1 MTAEPT
7 GADDELAW
15 PPPQGPGDP
24 PEPDRPPARPGPE
37 RPDPRSEGPTRAEPP
52 APWPPTPPPP
62 EYSLARARASG
73 GLFDRS
79 GAALAALGFGLVAG
93 IGLPPLIYWLGLSIL
108 LAIGVSDPVAAF
120 GPLVPAFAVPITLL
134 ASVEGMLRRSA
145 PRYDSA
151 RVTVAVTGAV
161 TLGLWLVVAI
171 LGGLVLL
178 LLSSI
183 G

>member
-1 MTAEPT
+1 MTAGDSGP
-7 GADDELAW
+7 DDELAW
-15 PPPQGPGDP
+15 PAPEGPGDP
-24 PEPDRPPARPGPE
+24 PDPVDR
-37 RPDPRSEGPTRAEPP
+37 DPRRGGPTRDDPP

-62 EYSLARARASG
+62 DVSLSQARATSG
-73 GLFDRS
+73 PFDRS

-108 LAIGVSDPVAAF
+108 LAIGVPDPVAAF
-120 GPLVPAFAVPITLL
+120 GPMLPAFAVPILVL
-134 ASVEGMLRRSA
+134 ASIEGVLRRST

-151 RVTVAVTGAV
+151 RVTLAVTGAV

-178 LLSSI
+178 LLSSLS
-183 G
+183 